1 MHTIDCIMVIFV
13 TFEILNIRQTWAG
26 EGEMQDTVASIMI
39 VADKLLQMAENGGVV
54 FIPHRKGGS

>member
-1 MHTIDCIMVIFV
+1 MVIFV

-26 EGEMQDTVASIMI
+26 EGEMQDTVTSIMV

-54 FIPHRKGGS
+54 FIPHREGGS